1 MPALSGLEP
10 YERQK
15 KLSGANFIVD
25 FDSAQAM
32 MRRFSMEV
40 EIQLP
45 EGNVNGVC
53 WESLISG
60 ADSTYQYLPFNTY
73 RKLSVSRSHP
83 RPRTR
88 AISVLALAESAAGK
102 LLALRGWEFHPE
114 SVRFDLK
121 GEEEIFAGTPRPEV
135 SVIHLIGSPE
145 SSYLGIGLR
154 LTDEEF
160 ISKSPTETLLRVE
173 DVTRVF
179 PNLSACIIQEIP
191 RAGSTKRL
199 DGDRR
204 DAFHA
209 RLFASQMFAAGVPF
223 VLVIPPMGI
232 EEAIKAINQI
242 VPVLMRRSWSKQQ
255 RLLKAVGE
263 MRLEIGRHAES
274 LEVDPAYVQ
283 ELPQDVCLY
292 LNREWDGKVT

>member
-1 MPALSGLEP
+1 
-10 YERQK
+10 
-15 KLSGANFIVD
+15 
-25 FDSAQAM
+25 
-32 MRRFSMEV
+32 
-40 EIQLP
+40 
-45 EGNVNGVC
+45 
-53 WESLISG
+53 
-60 ADSTYQYLPFNTY
+60 
-73 RKLSVSRSHP
+73 
-83 RPRTR
+83 
-88 AISVLALAESAAGK
+88 VLALAESAAGK